1 MKSKRIMSALLAGVM
16 LTSTVL
22 ASCSKQEKEPPKS
35 KRTNVYSGDE
45 ITLPAD
51 ISYIDRIDYKNGKL
65 YATYNTTYTITRNEL
80 GEEVE
85 RRVGYF
91 WDDGANDVPVAAYEV
106 AEEETAAEVEATDDG
121 ETEAAA
127 ETEAEVATQTAETGT
142 PAAAT
147 TEETSTEETST
158 KLPDGWYYDY
168 QNVQSLTV
176 MDVATGEATTTAMPT
191 DIPGYSQSMVIG
203 SDGSVNMIYNNYSWD
218 EETQVSTNTYT
229 LVKIDAATGEVKS
242 QMDLSE
248 AFQSAGLDLANTYI
262 GNM

>member
-91 WDDGANDVPVAAYEV
+91 WDDGANDVPVANVEP
-106 AEEETAAEVEATDDG
+106 EEEIAAEVEATDDG

-127 ETEAEVATQTAETGT
+127 ETETEVAKQAR
-142 PAAAT
+142 P
-147 TEETSTEETST
+147 
-158 KLPDGWYYDY
+158 
-168 QNVQSLTV
+168 
-176 MDVATGEATTTAMPT
+176 
-191 DIPGYSQSMVIG
+191 
-203 SDGSVNMIYNNYSWD
+203 
-218 EETQVSTNTYT
+218 
-229 LVKIDAATGEVKS
+229 
-242 QMDLSE
+242 
-248 AFQSAGLDLANTYI
+248 
-262 GNM
+262 

>member
-91 WDDGANDVPVAAYEV
+91 WDDGANDVPVDRRDRHARSGNNRGNLRGNLNKA
-106 AEEETAAEVEATDDG
+106 
-121 ETEAAA
+121 
-127 ETEAEVATQTAETGT
+127 
-142 PAAAT
+142 PRR
-147 TEETSTEETST
+147 
-158 KLPDGWYYDY
+158 
-168 QNVQSLTV
+168 
-176 MDVATGEATTTAMPT
+176 
-191 DIPGYSQSMVIG
+191 MVLRLSERPEPYRNGCCDRRSHHNRNADRYTRIF
-203 SDGSVNMIYNNYSWD
+203 SVNGYR
-218 EETQVSTNTYT
+218 Q
-229 LVKIDAATGEVKS
+229 
-242 QMDLSE
+242 
-248 AFQSAGLDLANTYI
+248 
-262 GNM
+262 

>member
-85 RRVGYF
+85 RQRRLLLGR
-91 WDDGANDVPVAAYEV
+91 W
-106 AEEETAAEVEATDDG
+106 
-121 ETEAAA
+121 
-127 ETEAEVATQTAETGT
+127 
-142 PAAAT
+142 
-147 TEETSTEETST
+147 S
-158 KLPDGWYYDY
+158 K
-168 QNVQSLTV
+168 
-176 MDVATGEATTTAMPT
+176 
-191 DIPGYSQSMVIG
+191 
-203 SDGSVNMIYNNYSWD
+203 
-218 EETQVSTNTYT
+218 
-229 LVKIDAATGEVKS
+229 
-242 QMDLSE
+242 
-248 AFQSAGLDLANTYI
+248 
-262 GNM
+262 